1 MTSEIALL
9 RHKVRGTILAWARWL
24 SSARLMV
31 LTIIYLLAIC
41 GIFAAVLLSECQD
54 VWAQTLRQ
62 AGNLSAAL
70 RQDFAR
76 NVEL

>member
-41 GIFAAVLLSECQD
+41 GIFAAVLLSEYQD
-54 VWAQTLRQ
+54 VWA
-62 AGNLSAAL
+62 
-70 RQDFAR
+70 
-76 NVEL
+76 